1 MFMVEVDFMIRFL
14 LNLTPVKHGSYIA
27 KGNQIHRTFSNGFSY
42 IASECKSPAEAQRI
56 TNDLNYLANK

>member
-1 MFMVEVDFMIRFL
+1 MFMVEVDFMILFL
-14 LNLTPVKHGSYIA
+14 LNLTPSYIA

-56 TNDLNYLANK
+56 TNDLNQLANK